1 MENKFQHYK
10 NKIYSKNTRYFRL
23 MIKIKTEDIQKSN
36 SWPIVEAK
44 KILKERKK
52 YIDKK
57 GKIILQTGYGPSGLP
72 HIGTFGEVARTSMV
86 VNALNYL
93 TDLPKEIITFSD
105 DLDGLRKVPDN
116 VPNKDVLNKNLHKPL
131 TNIPD
136 PFEKFKSFGEHNNEM
151 LKKFLDKFKFE
162 YKFMSSTNLYKSG
175 FFNSTLKKILDNYEG
190 IMNIIIP
197 TLGKERQK
205 TYSPFLPIC
214 NETGKVLE
222 IPIIEIDKKNSSLV
236 FDNNGKKLKA
246 SILDGNCKLQWKVD
260 WAMRWYTLDVDFEMY
275 GKDLIESAI
284 LSSKIIKLLGKN
296 NPSGFAYELFLD
308 DKGEKIS
315 KSKGNG
321 VTIEEWLKY
330 ASPESLSLFM
340 YQNPKRAKKLYKEIV
355 PKAVD
360 EYLDLIEKSKKQDA
374 RELLLNPLWHVHNG
388 NIPSEDNIMSFSML
402 LNLVETSNASSEE
415 ILWKF
420 VKNYKTNV
428 TKNNFPIFNNLI
440 KYSIKYFNDVVK
452 QNKKYKKPNSLE
464 MKALLDL
471 ISKLESCSDNMKPE
485 DIQTEIYTVGKNN
498 GYKENLRE
506 WFKLIYEVV
515 FGVENGPRLGFFISF
530 FGRKEMISLIKEKI
544 N

>member
-388 NIPSEDNIMSFSML
+388 KIPSEDNIMSFSML

-428 TKNNFPIFNNLI
+428 AKNNFPIFNNLI

-464 MKALLDL
+464 IKALLDL
-471 ISKLESCSDNMKPE
+471 ISKLENCPDNMKPE